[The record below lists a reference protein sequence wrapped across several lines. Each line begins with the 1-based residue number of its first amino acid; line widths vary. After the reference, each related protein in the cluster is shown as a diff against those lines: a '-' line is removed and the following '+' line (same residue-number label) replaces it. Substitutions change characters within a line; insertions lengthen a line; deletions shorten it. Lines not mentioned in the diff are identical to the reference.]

1 MNKKIIAMGLALS
14 IIALPA
20 VTAQAKRITS
30 SAQAEKLAK
39 EYVKG
44 ATVLFTEEDEDDGI
58 AVYEVDMKK
67 GSKKYEL
74 VYQASNGKLIEYK
87 WEKTGHKKGS
97 KEISEK
103 EIKRQAKKKVKN
115 ASITEVDYDLE
126 DAEYEVEL
134 ITKNKKYE
142 LDYSADGTLISYK
155 WEKF

>member
-1 MNKKIIAMGLALS
+1 MNKKVIVAGLALS
-14 IIALPA
+14 LGILLPA
-20 VTAQAKRITS
+20 GVQAKKITS

-58 AVYEVDMKK
+58 TVYEVDMKK

-155 WEKF
+155 WENF